1 MKIKYLFGIA
11 LATMLYS
18 SCSED
23 MMDRINTDE
32 TSKTADR
39 VGAKFQLTDAE
50 VATAYS
56 VVNGAYA
63 WYVSSYTE
71 QLFGTGNNQL
81 LKVEM
86 RQISEVAGATTFNNE
101 WNATYS
107 NLMNLT
113 QMIEKCSEGGIDEGR
128 NDLLGMAQLLTALN
142 WGVLTDLHG
151 DIPFSE
157 CFTGNPAPKVESQ
170 ESIYAAILAMIDEGI
185 VNCSMGGNNAGEQDV
200 IYGGDTDKWVAL
212 GHALKAR
219 YLLHT
224 YNCNPSVLSQV
235 EAEAQAAID
244 GGFDGFYLGNGS
256 FVFNGVN
263 ADNAWSAYQWSRYYI
278 GSSSTV
284 DDLMLERD
292 DPREPY
298 YNMSI
303 GGDLVGVPGDKE
315 LAGYTTTLNEPAWLE
330 NGAANLAIMSESEIY
345 FILAEVQAMQ
355 GKDATEAFQ
364 MAVSSNIAEYETIS
378 SGGYFY
384 EYEITGDDID
394 AYIEGIMPLFEA
406 DPLKEIRIQ
415 KYLAGTR
422 GEVIETYNDM
432 RRIGLDEYPVEMTN
446 PNNNGGAGNRW
457 PNMLP
462 YGDSDVVSNPNVAA
476 AFGSGNDAGMYIF
489 SKKVWWAK

>member
-1 MKIKYLFGIA
+1 MKIKYLFGLV

-23 MMDRINTDE
+23 MMDRINKDE
-32 TSKTADR
+32 TSKTGDR
-39 VGAKFQLTDAE
+39 VGAQFQLTDAE

-81 LKVEM
+81 LKIEQ
-86 RQISEVAGATTFNNE
+86 RQVSEVAGATTFNNE

-113 QMIEKCSEGGIDEGR
+113 QMIEKCSEGGPDAGKD
-128 NDLLGMAQLLTALN
+128 DLLGMAQLLAALN
-142 WGVLTDLHG
+142 WGLLTDLHG
-151 DIPFSE
+151 DIPFSD
-157 CFTGNPAPKVESQ
+157 CFTGALAPKIDSQ

-185 VNCSMGGNNAGEQDV
+185 ANCSMGGSNGSKQDI
-200 IYGGDTDKWVAL
+200 IYGGNTEKWVAL

-224 YNCNPSVLSQV
+224 YNRNPSVLSQV

-244 GGFDGFYLGNGS
+244 GGFEGFYLGMS
-256 FVFNGVN
+256 SMFQFNGVS

-278 GSSSTV
+278 GSSMTV
-284 DDLMLERD
+284 DDLMLERE

-303 GGDLVGVPGDKE
+303 GGDLVGVPGSTE
-315 LAGYTTTLNEPAWLE
+315 LASLTQTLNEPAWLE
-330 NGAANLAIMSESEIY
+330 NGAANLAIMSESELY

-364 MAVSSNIAEYETIS
+364 MAVSSNVAEYIS
-378 SGGYFY
+378 ICDD
-384 EYEITGDDID
+384 EIDAEDIE

-489 SKKVWWAK
+489 TKKVWWAK

>member
-23 MMDRINTDE
+23 IMDSINKDE
-32 TSKTADR
+32 TSKTADK

-56 VVNGAYA
+56 VVNGSYA

-81 LKVEM
+81 LKIEQRVV
-86 RQISEVAGATTFNNE
+86 SEVAGATTFNNE

-113 QMIEKCSEGGIDEGR
+113 QMIEKCSAGGIDEGK
-128 NDLLGMAQLLTALN
+128 NDLLGMAQLLAAIN

-157 CFTGNPAPKVESQ
+157 CFIVGNSAPKIDSQ
-170 ESIYAAILAMIDEGI
+170 ESIYTAILKLIDDGI
-185 VNCSMGGNNAGEQDV
+185 SNLSNGGSNAGEQDI
-200 IYGGDTDKWVAL
+200 IYGGDTQKWLAL

-224 YNCNPSVLSQV
+224 YGRNKSVISQV
-235 EAEAQAAID
+235 ESEAQAAIA
-244 GGFDGFYLGNGS
+244 GGFAGFYLDI
-256 FVFNGVN
+256 FNGVT

-278 GSSSTV
+278 GSSKTV
-284 DDLMLERD
+284 DDLMLERN

-298 YNMSI
+298 YNFNALGGNVI
-303 GGDLVGVPGDKE
+303 GIPGDTE
-315 LAGYTTTLNEPAWLE
+315 LASLTETVNEPIWLE
-330 NGAANLAIMSESEIY
+330 NGAANLAIMSESELY
-345 FILAEVQAMQ
+345 FILAEAQAIQ
-355 GKDATEAFQ
+355 GKDAKASFEA
-364 MAVSSNIAEYETIS
+364 AVSSNVAEYFEICGDEIS
-378 SGGYFY
+378 S
-384 EYEITGDDID
+384 DDIN
-394 AYIEGIMPLFEA
+394 AYLSDIEPLFEA
-406 DPLKEIRIQ
+406 NPLKEIRIQ
-415 KYLAGTR
+415 KYLAQTR
-422 GEVIETYNDM
+422 GEMIETYNDM
-432 RRIGLDEYPVEMTN
+432 RRIMYTDGNYPVTMQN
-446 PNNNGGAGNRW
+446 PNNNGGTGNRW
-457 PNMLP
+457 PYRLP

-476 AFGSGNDAGMYIF
+476 AFGSGNEAGMFIF
-489 SKKVWWAK
+489 TENVWWAGGSR